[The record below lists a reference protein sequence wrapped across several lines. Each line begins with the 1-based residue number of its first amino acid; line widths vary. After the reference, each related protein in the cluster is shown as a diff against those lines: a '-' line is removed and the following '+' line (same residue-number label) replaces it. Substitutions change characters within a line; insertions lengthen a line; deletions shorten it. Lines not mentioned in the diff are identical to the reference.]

1 MNLFETIKILAKKQ
15 GMTLLEVNDKA
26 GLGKFSIYNWKTK
39 TPKID
44 NIKKVAEVLNTNVND
59 LINYSSANTKI
70 ADNDNPNQIV
80 NIYPAGGNPAKIKDP
95 NEVISSSGNN
105 YQVRVPIISSKID
118 SDNILSNET
127 IIDYEDLTFN
137 HKPNGFLFL
146 FKMKND
152 AMVPTIPIN
161 STLTVKLQSKVKN
174 GEIAAVLIKN
184 TVTIRRVRY
193 INRTAFFIPDN
204 RKYDLIIAKNKRTK
218 IIGKVIHL
226 DVNL

>member
-1 MNLFETIKILAKKQ
+1 MGLFETIQKLAKQ
-15 GMTLLEVNDKA
+15 RGMSLLEVNDKA
-26 GLGKFSIYNWKTK
+26 GLGKSSIYNWKKT

-44 NIKKVAEVLNTNVND
+44 SIKKVAEVLKINVNE
-59 LINYSSANTKI
+59 LISSSSINTEVPDTNT
-70 ADNDNPNQIV
+70 ASQIV
-80 NIYPAGGNPAKIKDP
+80 NIYPFGSNPAKIKDP

-105 YQVRVPIISSKID
+105 YQVRVPIISSKIN
-118 SDNILSNET
+118 SDNILSDET

-152 AMVPTIPIN
+152 AMAPTIPIK

-204 RKYDLIIAKNKRTK
+204 RKYDLIIAKNKQTK

-226 DVNL
+226 DINL

>member
-1 MNLFETIKILAKKQ
+1 MGLFETIQKLAKQ
-15 GMTLLEVNDKA
+15 RGMSLLEVNDKA
-26 GLGKFSIYNWKTK
+26 GLGKSSIYNWKKT

-44 NIKKVAEVLNTNVND
+44 SIKKVAEVLKINVNE
-59 LINYSSANTKI
+59 LISSSSINTEVPDTNT
-70 ADNDNPNQIV
+70 ASQIV
-80 NIYPAGGNPAKIKDP
+80 NIYPFGSNPAKIKDP

-105 YQVRVPIISSKID
+105 YQVRVPIISSKIN
-118 SDNILSNET
+118 SDNILSDET

-152 AMVPTIPIN
+152 AMAPTIPIN

-204 RKYDLIIAKNKRTK
+204 RKYDLIIAKNKQTK

-226 DVNL
+226 DINL

>member
-1 MNLFETIKILAKKQ
+1 MGLFETIQKLAKQ
-15 GMTLLEVNDKA
+15 RGMSLLEVNDKA
-26 GLGKFSIYNWKTK
+26 GLGKSSIYNWKKT

-44 NIKKVAEVLNTNVND
+44 SIKKVAEVLKINVNE
-59 LINYSSANTKI
+59 LISSSSINTEVPDTNT
-70 ADNDNPNQIV
+70 ASQIV
-80 NIYPAGGNPAKIKDP
+80 NIYPFGSNPAKIKDP

-105 YQVRVPIISSKID
+105 YQVRVPIISSKIN
-118 SDNILSNET
+118 SDNILSDET

>member
-1 MNLFETIKILAKKQ
+1 MSLFETIKILAKKQ

-59 LINYSSANTKI
+59 LINYSSANTKM
-70 ADNDNPNQIV
+70 ADNNNPTQIV

-95 NEVISSSGNN
+95 NEIISNGDNN
-105 YQVRVPIISSKID
+105 YQVRVPIISSKIN
-118 SDNILSNET
+118 SDNILSDET

-146 FKMKND
+146 FKMQD
-152 AMVPTIPIN
+152 DSMAPTIPVN
-161 STLTVKLQSKVKN
+161 STLTVKLQSKVN
-174 GEIAAVLIKN
+174 NDEIAAVLIRN

-193 INRTAFFIPDN
+193 INKTAFFIPDN
-204 RKYDLIIAKNKRTK
+204 RKFDLTIAKNKRTK

>member
-1 MNLFETIKILAKKQ
+1 MGLFETIQKLAKQ
-15 GMTLLEVNDKA
+15 RGMSLLEVNDKA
-26 GLGKFSIYNWKTK
+26 GLGKSSIYNWKKT

-44 NIKKVAEVLNTNVND
+44 SIKKVAEVLKINVNE
-59 LINYSSANTKI
+59 LISSSSINTEVPDTNT
-70 ADNDNPNQIV
+70 ASQIV
-80 NIYPAGGNPAKIKDP
+80 NIYPFGSNPAKIKDP

-105 YQVRVPIISSKID
+105 YQVRVPIISSKIN
-118 SDNILSNET
+118 SDNILSDET

-152 AMVPTIPIN
+152 AMIPTIPVN

-204 RKYDLIIAKNKRTK
+204 RKYDLIIAKNKQTK

>member
-1 MNLFETIKILAKKQ
+1 MGLFETIQKLAKQ
-15 GMTLLEVNDKA
+15 RGMSLLEVNDKA
-26 GLGKFSIYNWKTK
+26 GLGKSSIYNWKKT

-44 NIKKVAEVLNTNVND
+44 SIKKVAEVLKINVNE
-59 LINYSSANTKI
+59 LISSSSINTEVPDTNT
-70 ADNDNPNQIV
+70 ASQIV
-80 NIYPAGGNPAKIKDP
+80 NIYPFGSNPAKIKDP

-105 YQVRVPIISSKID
+105 YQVRVPIISSKIN
-118 SDNILSNET
+118 SDNILSDET

-152 AMVPTIPIN
+152 AMAPTIPIN

-174 GEIAAVLIKN
+174 GEIAAVLIKK

-204 RKYDLIIAKNKRTK
+204 RKYDLIIAKNKQTK

>member
-1 MNLFETIKILAKKQ
+1 MGLFETIQKLAKQ
-15 GMTLLEVNDKA
+15 RGMSLLEVNDKA
-26 GLGKFSIYNWKTK
+26 GLGKSSIYNWKKT

-44 NIKKVAEVLNTNVND
+44 SIKKVAEVLKINVNE
-59 LINYSSANTKI
+59 LISSSSINTEVPDTNT
-70 ADNDNPNQIV
+70 ASQIV
-80 NIYPAGGNPAKIKDP
+80 NIYPFGSNPAKIKDP

-105 YQVRVPIISSKID
+105 YQVRVPIISSKIN
-118 SDNILSNET
+118 SDNILSDET

-204 RKYDLIIAKNKRTK
+204 RKYDLIIAKNKQTK